1 MPTTSP
7 PQHPTRSAAELPE
20 RRHSNNVSGL
30 ESDFAETVDRLLQ
43 KMLLQACERLAY
55 LSLFERALEVLPST
69 LKTRTRNA
77 ILGILHVWLGSSDI
91 LRIDRTR
98 VMLDALARLSG
109 STESI
114 PKNGSH
120 LIDYVLSDAVLPP
133 THAAADSHFLL
144 RAGTL
149 LTAFASS
156 LEKIDSAAL
165 LWARLAAC
173 ALVESSEPE
182 AILLL
187 VAGTRR
193 KASDGVGDLE
203 GFRYFACA
211 RALRVVT
218 LRTAQRLIPDLLKT
232 NLGLRSDLKS
242 ETPEFTTEALYAKL
256 SCAGLFSTPFKA
268 ARWQPDGRLEEE
280 RVWEITAS
288 VGRRLTFFW
297 SQTQKALLRRSAFDF
312 LDLRLDAS
320 LTTQVPSKSS
330 DFGFTFLPV
339 MHGIVA
345 VAGLSTWALAVLSE
359 TLRRIDEEVAGN
371 TSLSTFYGIALS
383 LAHRRRIAFDQ
394 KRFGFSTINAAEAP
408 HARVLARLQRLT
420 VAYEVAR
427 EHTDTDSARAGAASL
442 MPDDAALE
450 SRLVPP
456 GGLFIPK
463 EAFSVPCFLWITPLE
478 ALGLAATL
486 DLNGKVPSRFRPGA
500 RNRLEGVVLAFFLSR
515 ANARTWLADL
525 VGSSSTS
532 RIRLLARFLRLD
544 AMTRTLG
551 LLVEECEN
559 TQKSLSAELLQRS
572 SSLGETIKSA
582 QSQALEKFLSPA
594 DIRSVRRASMGEMVH
609 GFLSHRHYLTEGFA
623 SPSGLEAVLKAHKQ
637 HQIQYNSRRIRRL
650 RAAMRSVS
658 ASQESSDPSV

>member
-1 MPTTSP
+1 
-7 PQHPTRSAAELPE
+7 
-20 RRHSNNVSGL
+20 
-30 ESDFAETVDRLLQ
+30 
-43 KMLLQACERLAY
+43 MLLQARERLAY
-55 LSLFERALEVLPST
+55 LSLFERALEVLPGT
-69 LKTRTRNA
+69 LKNRTRKA
-77 ILGILHVWLGSSDI
+77 ILGVLHVWLGSSDI
-91 LRIDRTR
+91 MRIDRTR
-98 VMLDALARLSG
+98 VLLEALARLSG

-114 PKNGSH
+114 NPNSSH

-156 LEKIDSAAL
+156 LEKIDSDSL

-173 ALVESSEPE
+173 ALVESSDPE

-193 KASDGVGDLE
+193 KASDGVGNLE

-211 RALRVVT
+211 RTLRVVT
-218 LRTAQRLIPDLLKT
+218 LRSAQSLIPDPLKPC
-232 NLGLRSDLKS
+232 LGFCLGLKS
-242 ETPEFTTEALYAKL
+242 ETPEFSTEALYAKL
-256 SCAGLFSTPFKA
+256 SASGLISAPFKA
-268 ARWQPDGRLEEE
+268 ARWQPNGRLEEE
-280 RVWEITAS
+280 RVWEITDS

-297 SQTQKALLRRSAFDF
+297 SQAQKNLLRRAAFDF

-320 LTTQVPSKSS
+320 LTTRAPSKSS

-339 MHGIVA
+339 MHGVVA
-345 VAGLSTWALAVLSE
+345 AAGLSTWALAVLSE
-359 TLRRIDEEVAGN
+359 TLRRIDKEVAGN
-371 TSLSTFYGIALS
+371 TSLSAFYGIALS
-383 LAHRRRIAFDQ
+383 VAHRRRIAFGQ
-394 KRFGFSTINAAEAP
+394 KRLGFSAENPSEAP
-408 HARVLARLQRLT
+408 YARILAHLQRLT
-420 VAYEVAR
+420 AAYEAAR

-442 MPDDAALE
+442 IQDETALE

-486 DLNGKVPSRFRPGA
+486 DLNGKIPSRFRPGT

-525 VGSSSTS
+525 VDSCSTLRS
-532 RIRLLARFLRLD
+532 HCRLGLLTRFLRLD

-551 LLVEECEN
+551 LLTEECESA
-559 TQKSLSAELLQRS
+559 QKSLAAELLQQSRP
-572 SSLGETIKSA
+572 LDEPIKNA
-582 QSQALEKFLSPA
+582 QIQALEKFLSPT
-594 DIRSVRRASMGEMVH
+594 DMRSVRKATLGEMVH
-609 GFLSHRHYLTEGFA
+609 GFLSHRYYLTQGFA
-623 SPSGLEAVLKAHKQ
+623 SPSGLEAVLKAHQQ

-650 RAAMRSVS
+650 RAAMRSIP